1 MRVIFIFIASR
12 RAGAR
17 VVLMSISPLFF
28 LLLLIT
34 IDDRHADQEES
45 NYGVGEDIL
54 RGRKKTMLREAV
66 YGPHGMT
73 IFFIR
78 TVTSLRDLFI
88 VYDTFIRT
96 SIKCSVDLVN

>member
-1 MRVIFIFIASR
+1 
-12 RAGAR
+12 
-17 VVLMSISPLFF
+17 MSISPLFF

-66 YGPHGMT
+66 YGPG
-73 IFFIR
+73 
-78 TVTSLRDLFI
+78 
-88 VYDTFIRT
+88 
-96 SIKCSVDLVN
+96 